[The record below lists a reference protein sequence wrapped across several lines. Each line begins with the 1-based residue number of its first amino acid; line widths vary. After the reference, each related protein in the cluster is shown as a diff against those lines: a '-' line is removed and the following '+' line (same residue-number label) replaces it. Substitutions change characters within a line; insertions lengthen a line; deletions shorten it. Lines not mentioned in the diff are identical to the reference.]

1 MNIAIIILA
10 ALLVVAAAVIA
21 WAISKR
27 NECLQKLSADE
38 QEKNGMIE
46 TTEIL
51 RKEISNRDAAIA
63 AGQASIAVLDSQV
76 GEARKQLDKYN
87 EQIQLLNERIIT
99 LSTENSKY
107 NERLTVAASEK
118 ERLQRE
124 AQLQFN
130 ELATKIFDDKARKSD
145 DRLNEILNPLKENIE
160 RLKKEINDRSIKDSE
175 NHASLREQIGLL
187 RDLNT
192 QIGKD
197 ATYLANAL
205 KGNNSIQ
212 GNWGEQMLEHI
223 LSTSGLVK
231 GEQFEV
237 QVTKDDAGNTLTNE
251 AGNRLRPDVIVHLP
265 DEKDIIIDSKV
276 SFRAYVDY
284 VNATDEKT
292 QQEKLREHAISVKKH
307 VDELATKS
315 YQDYVRKAG
324 DFVMMFIPNEGA
336 YLAAMHADSHLWEYA
351 YDKRVVIISP
361 THLISVLK
369 LVSQLWGHDKQ
380 TKNALKIAEEAGKLY
395 DRFVDFTEYMRNI
408 DKGITNARQAYDKAM
423 SKLQDGRGNILRQV
437 ETLQELGAKA
447 KKKLQLPE

>member
-27 NECLQKLSADE
+27 NECLQKLSAYE

-423 SKLQDGRGNILRQV
+423 SKLQNGRGNILRQV

>member
-21 WAISKR
+21 WAISKL
-27 NECLQKLSADE
+27 NECLQKLSAYE

>member
-27 NECLQKLSADE
+27 NECLQKLSAYE

-51 RKEISNRDAAIA
+51 RKEISNRDAAIV

-251 AGNRLRPDVIVHLP
+251 TGNRLRPDVIVHLP